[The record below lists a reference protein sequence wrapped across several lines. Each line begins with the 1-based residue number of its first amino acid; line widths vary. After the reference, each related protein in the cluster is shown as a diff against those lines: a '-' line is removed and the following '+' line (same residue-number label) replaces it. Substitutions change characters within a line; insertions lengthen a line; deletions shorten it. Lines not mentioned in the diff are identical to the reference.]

1 MDIIASIK
9 ENDTPERLHEIK
21 NVHIEEYYEL
31 HLILFRRYFDGENWI
46 KINLVINNLYNR
58 FPMLV
63 DGLFRKTFLHY
74 QFRQIPHLLRKM
86 FFLYRNLQR
95 KEMFNLCHNFLILN
109 LIKSDV
115 LENTEVEDL
124 LQILNFQ
131 DNTSLV
137 ITILDICKDVYDK
150 DDFYSLVTQIQ
161 CKMTNMEYCLKHN
174 NYRWFNKKNR
184 KLYDF
189 LKKTLPFND
198 NIQEIIIRKIFTKQP

>member
-46 KINLVINNLYNR
+46 KINLVINSIFDRY
-58 FPMLV
+58 PMLV

-74 QFRQIPHLLRKM
+74 QFRKIPYLLRKM
-86 FFLYRNLQR
+86 FFLYKNLQK
-95 KEMFNLCHNFLILN
+95 KEMYNLCHNFLVLN
-109 LIKSDV
+109 LIKPDV

-131 DNTSLV
+131 ENTSLV
-137 ITILDICKDVYDK
+137 ITVLDICQNVYDK
-150 DDFYSLVTQIQ
+150 DEFYSLVTQIQ
-161 CKMTNMEYCLKHN
+161 SKIINMEYCLKHN
-174 NYRWFNKKNR
+174 NYKWFNKKNK
-184 KLYDF
+184 KLYKF

>member
-1 MDIIASIK
+1 
-9 ENDTPERLHEIK
+9 
-21 NVHIEEYYEL
+21 
-31 HLILFRRYFDGENWI
+31 
-46 KINLVINNLYNR
+46 
-58 FPMLV
+58 MLV

-86 FFLYRNLQR
+86 FFLYRNLKR

-109 LIKSDV
+109 LIKPDV